1 VQIHTADQRCF
12 IPACIIHRDEDED
25 DALALGG
32 GNPNHLLHACPSR
45 DDGAHNNHM
54 PKVVVVTTE
63 SDDDDGDAIWIPP
76 DEAAAADSMELED
89 DHDEPT
95 CYDTRAGGSTSYCT
109 DEDGESDDDDD
120 ATSSSIRWCHDQSA
134 TLAADREERQE
145 AMLKAMNGQLRML
158 AARFLKSAGIGID
171 TTSNSNSCCWLDIV
185 TSLSWEA
192 ALVIKPDVGTA
203 VGNQMD
209 PSSYIKVK
217 CLASGTPRQW
227 YVCI

>member
-1 VQIHTADQRCF
+1 M
-12 IPACIIHRDEDED
+12 
-25 DALALGG
+25 
-32 GNPNHLLHACPSR
+32 PN
-45 DDGAHNNHM
+45 
-54 PKVVVVTTE
+54 VVVVTTE
-63 SDDDDGDAIWIPP
+63 SDDDDDDAIWIPP

-89 DHDEPT
+89 DEPT
-95 CYDTRAGGSTSYCT
+95 CYDARAGGSTSYCT
-109 DEDGESDDDDD
+109 DEDDGSDDDDD
-120 ATSSSIRWCHDQSA
+120 ATTSSSIRWCHADQSSTNA
-134 TLAADREERQE
+134 ALAADREERQK
-145 AMLKAMNGQLRML
+145 AMLRAMNGQLRML
-158 AARFLKSAGIGID
+158 AARFLESAGIGID